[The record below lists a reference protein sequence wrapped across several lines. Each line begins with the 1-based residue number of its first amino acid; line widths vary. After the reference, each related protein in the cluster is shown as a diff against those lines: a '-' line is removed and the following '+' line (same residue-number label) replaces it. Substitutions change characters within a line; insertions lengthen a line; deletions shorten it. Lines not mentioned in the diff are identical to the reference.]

1 VNKYF
6 ADTNLFLR
14 YLTDDVPDQAQAV
27 EQLLDLAEK
36 EEIELH
42 TSVLTIAEIVWTLE
56 SYYDLK
62 ADDVRMKVIG
72 ILNTPGL
79 NVENEAIIVRAL
91 EIYVHQNIDFV
102 DAYNGEWMK
111 EQGLSS
117 AVTFDEKHFKRIPG
131 IETISPDDMSL

>member
-27 EQLLDLAEK
+27 AQLLDRAGK